1 MPLPEAY
8 ISLRTVWRVVLF
20 NMCSIIGYLGNSR
33 AAPVL
38 VEALKK
44 MEYRG
49 YDSVGIAT
57 SKAGRILT
65 RKGVGKVAEVNSL
78 LHLDELSGEIGIGH
92 TRWATHGAVTSSNA
106 HPHSSC
112 KADIGVVHNGVIE
125 NYHELKEGL
134 SKDGHIFKSDTDSE
148 VIAHLLEHYMS
159 RNNNDIKDAM
169 IKTSNRLKGS
179 FAFVAIFNNSTLC
192 GSRFDEPLIVGI
204 GKDKKE
210 FFVSSDVLGFL
221 MHTDQAVFLDNRDII
236 LLEGNELSIF
246 DFDGKEVSRP
256 ITQVAWEL
264 ADSEKGKYAYYT
276 LKEIHEQVQTV
287 FKSMEQKPTSIET
300 FCNILKSAKD
310 IYVTGSGTSYHTA
323 LLAKNILSKYLR
335 IRTEAIMSSE
345 FQYSIESLDENSV
358 VIAISQSGETAD
370 VLKSVQAARKKRA
383 KVLSIVNV
391 TTSSLARLSD
401 CFLEVKCGPEIGVAA
416 TKSFTSQLAVLYFI
430 MDSISGNL
438 TGITT
443 NSAELSSAIQQTLEL
458 EPIVVEIAKDTKNAR
473 DIYIV
478 GRSIHFPICLEA
490 ALKIKELAYIH
501 AEGIAAGELKHGPLA
516 LIDKNSVVIILNPN
530 DSTYI
535 DTVSNAHVIKSRGA
549 KLIGISDKGNDDDK
563 LYDRFIKIPSVSE
576 QLLPLIEIIPLQ
588 MLAYYLALSNNI
600 DPDYPR
606 NLAKSVTVN

>member
-169 IKTSNRLKGS
+169 IKTSNQLKGS

-276 LKEIHEQVQTV
+276 LKEIHEQVRTV

-549 KLIGISDKGNDDDK
+549 KLIGISDKGKDDDK
-563 LYDRFIKIPSVSE
+563 LYDHFIKIPSVSE

>member
-169 IKTSNRLKGS
+169 IKTSNQLKGS

-276 LKEIHEQVQTV
+276 LKEIHEQVRTV

-549 KLIGISDKGNDDDK
+549 KLIGISDKGNDDNK
-563 LYDRFIKIPSVSE
+563 LYDHFIKIPSVSE

>member
-1 MPLPEAY
+1 LPLPEAY

-78 LHLDELSGEIGIGH
+78 IHLDELSGEIGIGH

-169 IKTSNRLKGS
+169 IKTSNQLKGS

-276 LKEIHEQVQTV
+276 LKEIHEQVRTV

-563 LYDRFIKIPSVSE
+563 LYDHFIKIPSVSE

>member
-1 MPLPEAY
+1 LPLPEAY

-169 IKTSNRLKGS
+169 IKTSNQLKGS

-276 LKEIHEQVQTV
+276 LKEIHEQVRTV

-549 KLIGISDKGNDDDK
+549 KLIGISDKGKDDDK
-563 LYDRFIKIPSVSE
+563 LYDHFIKIPSVSE